1 MEPVLTYW
9 ILAAAFTLLV
19 LVFSFFQSRRRSAPL
34 RVLMIGIAL
43 VAFVL
48 FIVGF
53 ATTGTF
59 LGPDAWYEASPV
71 RELLLFLLMGAG
83 MLARLISQAIEVR
96 REIKLSNPDRPAP
109 KLELDHWEL
118 LYPFLSSV
126 VCFGALI
133 EATSGRS
140 FDLVLAILAFQNGF
154 FWQTVFATAKPN

>member
-1 MEPVLTYW
+1 MEQILTYW
-9 ILAAAFTLLV
+9 ILATAFALLLV
-19 LVFSFFQSRRRSAPL
+19 VFSIAQKKRQLASGRA
-34 RVLMIGIAL
+34 LMIVLAL
-43 VAFVL
+43 VALAL
-48 FIVGF
+48 FIVGI
-53 ATTGTF
+53 AATGTF
-59 LGPDAWYEASPV
+59 LGPEAWYEVSPV

-96 REIKLSNPDRPAP
+96 REIKLRNPDKPPP